1 MTLSPT
7 QTASASPSLG
17 LFVTADCEGPV
28 KFSVL
33 IPAHN
38 EEQYLRACLDSIA
51 AAAAAYPQQVE
62 VIVILNRCTD
72 ATEAIANEFGC
83 VTLKN
88 DSKNLSQIRN
98 AGARIARGEYLVTID
113 ADSRMTDAMLTEID
127 KNLASG
133 IYIGGGVAGKFE
145 RMSLGIIVS
154 AAMLIIPLLF
164 KYGAVSVGIFWCRKS
179 DFDAIGGFDEN
190 RLMAE
195 DAEFAYRLKQWG
207 KHQGK
212 RYGTIRKAQMI
223 TSCRKFDKL
232 GDWALVRHPSVI
244 RAYLRGTDRAYAD
257 QTYYENQGR

>member
-7 QTASASPSLG
+7 QASLASPSLE
-17 LFVTADCEGPV
+17 LFAAADAKGPI

-38 EEQYLRACLDSIA
+38 EEQYLRACLESIA

-72 ATEAIANEFGC
+72 ATEAIADEYGC

-88 DSKNLSQIRN
+88 DAKNLSQIRN

-127 KNLASG
+127 KSLASG
-133 IYIGGGVAGKFE
+133 TYIGGGVAGKFE
-145 RMSLGIIVS
+145 RISLGIIVS
-154 AAMLIIPLLF
+154 VMMLIIPLLF

-179 DFDAIGGFDEN
+179 DFDAIGGFDEK

-207 KHQGK
+207 KRQGK

-223 TSCRKFDKL
+223 TSCRKFDKH
-232 GDWALVRHPSVI
+232 GDWGLARNPAVI